1 MADFQRRRLKPSKD
15 NGSYIFSDFSHGL
28 YLLDT
33 PRGLGEQLTSLALT
47 GGRNIW
53 SENGALVPQYGY
65 MEKGHIANE
74 YIIATSKDTGNSA
87 FYLLTNLGNVYYYT
101 VAQGLKLYKTTLEEV
116 SENALITTRNN
127 ELLVIDNDQ
136 KKNTLFG
143 DFYSDSSSVTINEA
157 VQVLNYGSYVELKI
171 PKEDEKYYWLGKK
184 IGISGAGVSNIT
196 YMSKTGTGMGLG
208 DIRWEDLE
216 SPSRTR
222 QIRKSVLTDEI
233 QEGSPKVYN
242 LGTNT
247 SVTFTNT
254 KGSGTSHTITKS
266 DLQWVCYKIEYPKN
280 FLYNGFLFATSISKN
295 LPTYVWMKKGTKA
308 GWVTIKTITSGKSVT
323 TATES
328 DLIDVQTTC
337 TSRAVDGKVYKNEHT
352 NNPFKVYQVSDGYV
366 TSLSNNPKM
375 TGTVVGKDAAPLFNN
390 MLGITN
396 TSNPS
401 PITSLK
407 VSRYKSGDIYKT
419 TTVTEV
425 IPASKT
431 ITKVSFNIPL
441 DNGSTISHTTGEIET
456 GLMEFRLT
464 YFRGS
469 NKTQG
474 AIYKGSDLI
483 AATPLTDG
491 KPSSIVNEPLSLI
504 GIEPKANI
512 ELYEYIGGEYQIMNE
527 EPYDAIVI
535 RAIPE
540 KGIDNIPNHADIY
553 EKADHQIEL
562 VYKPEASGSSNIT
575 LIPKLAN
582 WVNNRLF
589 IVNNDGKIYYSQ
601 VGLVDGFQQKYGS
614 GYFGGFYNDTSEVL
628 SIEEFLTYTLI
639 TKKNGMYALKLAD
652 TISSTSVSFDS
663 SVGLEIEK
671 ISEIGQEYASDHVI
685 VRDKIY
691 AYDSN
696 SASIV
701 NAIQHTVFGTLTS
714 GQTLVSAE
722 YLDAVKL
729 GISDTKRFLT
739 FNGEANTMILYYG
752 EDYKQGL
759 VLTLAGSLF
768 PRELDRPFRTFIGLN
783 QSVCSVSED
792 GRICQDFKKNT
803 VILNKT
809 PIAEFEAIG
818 LKDNRQI
825 CASIVEVTEL
835 NGVQYDITTLNGITS
850 YQKVHP
856 YINYGVDKTE
866 LPPFVYSDS
875 YNGVISDSFELTT
888 KWAEKKANLTRV
900 YAPMSGRSGV
910 SISLEFA
917 PNQDF
922 CLAALRLPDFS
933 QGE

>member
-1 MADFQRRRLKPSKD
+1 MVDFQKRRTKVTRD
-15 NGSYIFSDFSHGL
+15 NGSYIFSDFSNGL

-53 SENGALVPQYGY
+53 SENGSLVPQYGY
-65 MEKGHIANE
+65 MEKGKIDNE
-74 YIIATSKDTGNSA
+74 YIISISKDTGNAS

-101 VAQGLKLYKTTLEEV
+101 VSQGLKLYKTQLAEV
-116 SENALITTRNN
+116 TENALVTTRNN
-127 ELLVIDNDQ
+127 ELLVVDNNLG
-136 KKNTLFG
+136 KNTLFG
-143 DFYSDSSSVTINEA
+143 DFYSGSTA
-157 VQVLNYGSYVELKI
+157 VKISEGLQLLDYGNYIEFKV
-171 PKEDEKYYWLGKK
+171 PKEDEKYYWLGKR
-184 IGISGAGVSNIT
+184 IGIAASGINTIS

-222 QIRKSVLTDEI
+222 QIRKSIYTSDIE
-233 QEGSPKVYN
+233 EGSPEVVN
-242 LGTNT
+242 LGTDT

-254 KGSGTSHTITKS
+254 KGSGTAHTVTKS
-266 DLQWVCYKIEYPKN
+266 ELQWACYKINYPSK
-280 FLYNGFLFATSISKN
+280 FLYNGFLFATKITKN
-295 LPTYVWMKKGTKA
+295 LPTYIWIKADAKA
-308 GWVTIKTITSGKSVT
+308 GSTGIKTVEPGKSVSSVT
-323 TATES
+323 TS
-328 DLIDVQTTC
+328 DLINVQTTC
-337 TSRAVDGKVYKNEHT
+337 DSRAVNGTVYKNEHT
-352 NNPFKVYQVSDGYV
+352 NNPFKAYKASNGFI
-366 TSLSNNPKM
+366 TSITFNSNM
-375 TGTVVGKDAAPLFNN
+375 TGTVVGKDANPLFNK

-401 PITSLK
+401 PINSLEL
-407 VSRYKSGDIYKT
+407 SRYKGGDIYTT
-419 TTVTEV
+419 TTVTEI
-425 IPASKT
+425 IPATKKV
-431 ITKVSFNIPL
+431 TKVTFNIPL
-441 DNGSTISHTTGEIET
+441 DNGNTINYTSGDIQS
-456 GLMEFRLT
+456 GFMEFRIT
-464 YFRGS
+464 YQKA
-469 NKTQG
+469 NNATVCEV
-474 AIYKGSDLI
+474 YKGTDKV
-483 AATPLTDG
+483 AQAPLTSG
-491 KPSSIVNEPLSLI
+491 KPLSIVNEPLSLI
-504 GIEPKANI
+504 GIEEKANI
-512 ELYEYIGGEYQIMNE
+512 ELYEYLGGEYQIRNE
-527 EPYDAIVI
+527 EPFDAIVI
-535 RAIPE
+535 RSIPDKHKE
-540 KGIDNIPNHADIY
+540 SLPNYSYTY
-553 EKADHQIEL
+553 ERTTKEVEF

-575 LIPKLAN
+575 LLPKLVN

-589 IVNNDGKIYYSQ
+589 VVNNDGKIYYSQ
-601 VGLVDGFQQKYGS
+601 VGLVDGFEQKYGA

-652 TISSTSVSFDS
+652 TINSSSVSFDS
-663 SVGLEIEK
+663 SIGLEIEK
-671 ISEIGQEYASDHVI
+671 ISEIGQEYATDHVI

-696 SASIV
+696 SAAIV
-701 NAIQHTVFGTLTS
+701 NAIQQTVFGTLTS

-729 GISDTKRFLT
+729 GISDTKRCLT
-739 FNGEANTMILYYG
+739 FNGEANTIILYYG
-752 EDYKQGL
+752 EDLKQGI
-759 VLTLAGSLF
+759 VLTLSGSIF

-783 QSVCSVSED
+783 QSVCGISED

-818 LKDNRQI
+818 LRDNRQI

-835 NGVQYDITTLNGITS
+835 NGVQYDITTTNAITS

-856 YINYGVDKTE
+856 YINYGVDKVE

-875 YNGVISDSFELTT
+875 YNGIISDSFELTT
-888 KWAEKKANLTRV
+888 KWAEKKANLTRI
-900 YAPMSGRSGV
+900 YAPISGRSGV

-922 CLAALRLPDFS
+922 CLAAIRLPDFS